1 MPGISDNKTTGKRGG
16 GNADMTFFSGI
27 EDIVLPD
34 ELPEEDVSVPEKEKE
49 YSSEYEQW
57 LEENLKES
65 KGYGQKV
72 AYEGELPKEDNS
84 WYENSTHAAYDR
96 QMEDAQAKIRALK
109 ERDAKIKAREDFIH
123 DMMPKWS
130 NGYSGD
136 PNHFWAVLGS
146 VVWYGATALAGAGMG
161 YITGL
166 RGTDMI
172 PMAGV
177 GGVIGAIIRYNGK
190 EGFSLTEAMQ
200 RGSVEIG
207 LCVAGLIIGL
217 LGLFMEPSYKLIL
230 VLAGVFSSAGVL
242 VRERVFFARSKTEIF
257 FKMLPFIIATSSL
270 IALIFIYKQLKASGY
285 LC

>member
-1 MPGISDNKTTGKRGG
+1 MSDTDKNMTAGG
-16 GNADMTFFSGI
+16 RKGRDADMAFLSGI

-34 ELPEEDVSVPEKEKE
+34 ELPEEDAPAPKKEKE

-57 LEENLKES
+57 LEENLKEA

-96 QMEDAQAKIRALK
+96 QMADAQARIRALK

-123 DMMPKWS
+123 DSLP
-130 NGYSGD
+130 NLHGYSGD
-136 PNHFWAVLGS
+136 PNHFWAMLGS
-146 VVWYGATALAGAGMG
+146 MVWYGATALAGAGLG
-161 YITGL
+161 YCFGL
-166 RGTDMI
+166 RGADMI

-200 RGSVEIG
+200 RGAVEIG
-207 LCVAGLIIGL
+207 LCIAGLILGL

-230 VLAGVFSSAGVL
+230 ILAGVFSSAGVL
-242 VRERVFFARSKTEIF
+242 VRERVFFVRPWTEVF
-257 FKMLPFIIATSSL
+257 FKMLPFIIATPSL
-270 IALIFIYKQLKASGY
+270 ITLIYVYKLLKASGY
-285 LC
+285 L